1 VKIDPT
7 FALAQNQLG
16 YLMTRSGDPG
26 AAEAHFRQAVKSA
39 PAFTDGWINLAATLA
54 LEKHFLEA
62 QEAVANALR
71 LEPTNAQALQLSQD
85 LNAAAQR

>member
-1 VKIDPT
+1 MIGELKVSAWKRHLRHVAKMCIRD
-7 FALAQNQLG
+7 
-16 YLMTRSGDPG
+16 S
-26 AAEAHFRQAVKSA
+26 FRQAVKSA